1 MLQNLF
7 ETTPKTYAA
16 NMRQRWSHLLW
27 KGLKLTTT
35 TNKNENAGRE
45 TTVLSIRKLV
55 LELSYHC
62 TPFTIT
68 SNPAKLKQSEKS
80 KI

>member
-27 KGLKLTTT
+27 EGLKLTTT

-55 LELSYHC
+55 
-62 TPFTIT
+62 
-68 SNPAKLKQSEKS
+68 
-80 KI
+80 